1 VRICIPTEDDAGLA
15 ARVSGHFGSA
25 RWFTVVDSESGSA
38 RSVANQELGHRP
50 GTCDAAGS
58 VVRLGAEAV
67 VCMGMGRRALGSMKR
82 AGLPVYLTESSTVG
96 EAVAEFEMDILLQ
109 LLDEEACSGGQGLGA
124 HHRQES

>member
-1 VRICIPTEDDAGLA
+1 
-15 ARVSGHFGSA
+15 
-25 RWFTVVDSESGSA
+25 
-38 RSVANQELGHRP
+38 
-50 GTCDAAGS
+50 
-58 VVRLGAEAV
+58 
-67 VCMGMGRRALGSMKR
+67 MKR